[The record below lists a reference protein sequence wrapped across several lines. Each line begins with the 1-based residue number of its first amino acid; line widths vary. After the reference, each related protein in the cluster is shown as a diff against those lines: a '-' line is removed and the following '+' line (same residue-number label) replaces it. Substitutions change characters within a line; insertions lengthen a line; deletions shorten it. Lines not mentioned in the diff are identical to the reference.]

1 VTQQLIDWTNS
12 ERVINDP
19 STVQKLHPAI
29 VVQLAKDAL
38 EEPASFAKIYV
49 QTIAKMKLHES
60 MDQEQLDELEETL
73 TQLQRYV
80 TDKVTQNALKKL
92 ISSLKELDVIKQS
105 SSQNE
110 IEANE
115 QDITLNED
123 EISAILNEADE
134 SVLERVSIC
143 LDDHDSEVDD
153 LLEDDE

>member
-92 ISSLKELDVIKQS
+92 ISSLK
-105 SSQNE
+105 NE

>member
-1 VTQQLIDWTNS
+1 
-12 ERVINDP
+12 
-19 STVQKLHPAI
+19 
-29 VVQLAKDAL
+29 
-38 EEPASFAKIYV
+38 
-49 QTIAKMKLHES
+49 M
-60 MDQEQLDELEETL
+60 
-73 TQLQRYV
+73 

-92 ISSLKELDVIKQS
+92 ISSLK
-105 SSQNE
+105 NE